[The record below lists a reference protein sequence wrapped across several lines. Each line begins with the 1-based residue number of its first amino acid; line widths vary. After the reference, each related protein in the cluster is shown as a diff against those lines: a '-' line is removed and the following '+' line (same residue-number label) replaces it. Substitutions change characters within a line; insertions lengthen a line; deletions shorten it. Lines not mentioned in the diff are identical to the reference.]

1 MFAGPNGSGKST
13 LKHLIKPEL
22 LGVYINADDI
32 ELQLKTTGK
41 LSLSQY
47 RVVASSEEWHSFLQ
61 HSMLNMRDLE
71 AMRQLVFDAGWIQIQ
86 TSTTFT
92 YQATMIAEFIR
103 TKLLDTFDSF
113 SFETVMSH
121 VSKVELL
128 KQAQQRGYRTYL
140 YYVATD
146 DPEIN
151 IRRVQVRVSQ
161 GGHAVPETKIRSR
174 YSRSL
179 GLLMDAIK
187 VTNRAYLF
195 DNSVDGC
202 ESAWLAEVTEGT
214 LLEMKTGSMPVWFQ
228 HAVWNK
234 LPTQELTPA
243 NPQ

>member
-92 YQATMIAEFIR
+92 YQATLIAESIR
-103 TKLLDTFDSF
+103 TKLLDTF
-113 SFETVMSH
+113 
-121 VSKVELL
+121 
-128 KQAQQRGYRTYL
+128 
-140 YYVATD
+140 
-146 DPEIN
+146 
-151 IRRVQVRVSQ
+151 
-161 GGHAVPETKIRSR
+161 
-174 YSRSL
+174 
-179 GLLMDAIK
+179 
-187 VTNRAYLF
+187 
-195 DNSVDGC
+195 
-202 ESAWLAEVTEGT
+202 
-214 LLEMKTGSMPVWFQ
+214 
-228 HAVWNK
+228 
-234 LPTQELTPA
+234 
-243 NPQ
+243 

>member
-47 RVVASSEEWHSFLQ
+47 RVATSADEWQSYLPQ
-61 HSMLNMRDLE
+61 STLNMD
-71 AMRQLVFDAGWIQIQ
+71 AMSKLVFDADCILIPTG
-86 TSTTFT
+86 TSFT
-92 YQATMIAEFIR
+92 YQATLIADFIR
-103 TKLLDTFDSF
+103 TKLLEASISF

-121 VSKVELL
+121 NSKVDLL
-128 KQAQQRGYRTYL
+128 KQAQRRGYRTYL

-146 DPEIN
+146 GPEIN

-161 GGHAVPETKIRSR
+161 GGHPVPEAKIRNR
-174 YSRSL
+174 YIRSL
-179 GLLMDAIK
+179 GLLLDAIS

-195 DNSVDGC
+195 DNSVDGR
-202 ESAWLAEVTEGT
+202 ESAWLAEVTDGT
-214 LLEMKTGSMPVWFQ
+214 FLEMKTGSMPVWFQ

-234 LPTQELTPA
+234 LPINQPA
-243 NPQ
+243 APNPQ